1 MKCISD
7 MPEFIDKSHVMTFE
21 ETTTVYKAVCEM
33 AKKNYGAV
41 LVTREGKLAGIF
53 TERDLLRRVVAEN
66 MDTKKKTLKDVM
78 STNLKTAKTS
88 DQIADCLRRMSQGR
102 FRHLPVVDDQGNL
115 EGMLSQGDFVAY
127 TMSDVLTRAGTVARA
142 GIDAG
147 NSTPFSIMLAVLIY
161 TLSLLF
167 VVSGL
172 GYWFGGR

>member
-7 MPEFIDKSHVMTFE
+7 MPEFIDKSNVMTFE
-21 ETTTVYKAVCEM
+21 ETTTVYKAVSEM

-41 LVTREGKLAGIF
+41 LVTRGGKLAGIF

-66 MDTKKKTLKDVM
+66 VDAKKKTLKDVM
-78 STNLKTAKTS
+78 STNLKTAKTT

-102 FRHLPVVDDQGNL
+102 FRHLPIVDEEGNL
-115 EGMLSQGDFVAY
+115 TGLLSQGDFVAY
-127 TMSDVLTRAGTVARA
+127 TMSDVLSRAGTVARA

-147 NSTPFSIMLAVLIY
+147 NSTPFSIMLAVLVY
-161 TLSLLF
+161 TLVLLF

-172 GYWFGGR
+172 GHWMGGK